1 MPIAINTEPNGASFS
16 VLRML
21 TSSPLFVA
29 LMSSI
34 PFLPVIPS
42 ALLSIVEQMKMING
56 LSLIEANSIS
66 ASEKPYYIFNIQPAP
81 APVNK
86 ELKLINEFEKFQ
98 DAKKELKNLRVNN
111 TDPKTLFKTVL
122 AENVLEAEEM
132 LMETREKPFLAEW
145 EQ

>member
-1 MPIAINTEPNGASFS
+1 M
-16 VLRML
+16 
-21 TSSPLFVA
+21 
-29 LMSSI
+29 
-34 PFLPVIPS
+34 
-42 ALLSIVEQMKMING
+42 
-56 LSLIEANSIS
+56 
-66 ASEKPYYIFNIQPAP
+66 PYYIFNIQPAP